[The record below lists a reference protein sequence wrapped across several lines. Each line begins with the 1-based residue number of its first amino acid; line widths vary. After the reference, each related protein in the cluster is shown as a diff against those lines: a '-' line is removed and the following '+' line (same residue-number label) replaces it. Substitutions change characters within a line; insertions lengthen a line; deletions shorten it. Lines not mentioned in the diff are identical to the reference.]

1 MTIFDDQHNQPAWRI
16 QTISDPPGVPSF
28 GYTVGLAR
36 YGLHDLH
43 VSSRPSLGCDPG
55 ADYVLGHRAMARVL
69 GDVAAAM
76 AADALSLGD
85 DVDVQLDA
93 GLSTAYL
100 EVGAPVPAGWVEALR
115 ASSDAVV
122 PLPWALVRCPV
133 GADPGVPP
141 EEVGGWRRRVGDLVA
156 RTPRVHGFEDPDPSA
171 FPARDDALGPL
182 APWVHA
188 VAQALASAPA
198 GAIVSSL
205 VDDVVAQRDP
215 ELRTQLRERSR
226 TVGRVQVLEP
236 VERLTGRV
244 VRAIS
249 QRRGYRTAVAVA
261 RRRPDLPYGC
271 CVEQH
276 LARLVHDAIESCLL
290 VAALDDVVTASERT
304 AIQAAWTPFVPFGV
318 QVGAVV

>member
-1 MTIFDDQHNQPAWRI
+1 MTIFDDRLSPRTWRI
-16 QTISDPPGVPSF
+16 QTISDPPGEPSF

-43 VSSRPSLGCDPG
+43 LASRPSLGCDPG
-55 ADYVLGHRAMARVL
+55 ADYVLGQRAIARVL
-69 GDVAAAM
+69 DDVAAAM
-76 AADALSLGD
+76 VADALSLGD

-122 PLPWALVRCPV
+122 PLQWALVRCPV
-133 GADPGVPP
+133 GADPGLPP
-141 EEVGGWRRRVGDLVA
+141 EELDGWRRRTKELVA
-156 RTPRVHGFEDPDPSA
+156 RTPSVHGFENPDPKA
-171 FPARDDALGPL
+171 FATRENALGPL
-182 APWVHA
+182 APWVYA

-198 GAIVSSL
+198 GPVVSRL

-226 TVGRVQVLEP
+226 TVGRVRALEP

-276 LARLVHDAIESCLL
+276 LARLVHDSVESCLL
-290 VAALDDVVTASERT
+290 VAALDDVVTPSERS
-304 AIQAAWTPFVPFGV
+304 AVQAAWTPFVPFGV
-318 QVGAVV
+318 PVGTVV

>member
-1 MTIFDDQHNQPAWRI
+1 MYDDQQDHRWWRI
-16 QTISDPPGVPSF
+16 RTISDPPGEPSF

-36 YGLHDLH
+36 YGLHDIHLT
-43 VSSRPSLGCDPG
+43 SRPGLGCDPG
-55 ADYVLGHRAMARVL
+55 ADYVLGQRAMARVL
-69 GDVAAAM
+69 DDLATAMVAGE
-76 AADALSLGD
+76 LTLGD
-85 DVDVQLDA
+85 DVDVQLDG

-100 EVGAPVPAGWVEALR
+100 EVGAPVPAGWMEALR

-133 GADPGVPP
+133 GADPGLPP
-141 EEVGGWRRRVGDLVA
+141 GDVDGWRRRVQDLVA
-156 RTPRVHGFEDPDPSA
+156 RTPRVHGFEDPDPTA
-171 FPARDDALGPL
+171 FPATDDALGPL
-182 APWVHA
+182 APWVHS

-198 GAIVSSL
+198 SAVVSRL

-226 TVGRVQVLEP
+226 TVGRVHALEP

-276 LARLVHDAIESCLL
+276 LGRLVRDSVESCLL
-290 VAALDDVVTASERT
+290 VAMLDDVVTSSERV
-304 AIQAAWTPFVPFGV
+304 AVQAAWTPFVPFGV
-318 QVGAVV
+318 PVGAAG